1 MTLMPRAFGLK
12 ALGSSFR
19 FGAGSHMT
27 SWVGGSGTGALKGR
41 SQLGVRV
48 WLFFR
53 LKPRPL

>member
-19 FGAGSHMT
+19 FGAGSHTT

-48 WLFFR
+48 WLFFG
-53 LKPRPL
+53 